1 MRGISIPDTTDIL
14 HCRKIVT
21 TARLWYSMDMH
32 KAVVHDRRE
41 ETPEAKAAWF
51 QSLTLEE
58 RMELLC
64 EFTDL
69 ILENNPHI
77 AEGKHAQPVE
87 GHVLVLNR

>member
-1 MRGISIPDTTDIL
+1 
-14 HCRKIVT
+14 
-21 TARLWYSMDMH
+21 MH

-41 ETPEAKAAWF
+41 ETPAAKAAWF

-87 GHVLVLNR
+87 GRICILAKP